1 MKMMCQFPKWI
12 LSTDNKDRLITASEI
27 NVKHLN
33 FSMRPR
39 YVVKSNDLL
48 KKKFRFFTFT
58 VTKKLRKLGKAW
70 HGSQGRQ
77 VHLGVRLAVVTLSL
91 ILFLVPGTWGVWCGW
106 AGGTCHMGLCRKH
119 QVICSVMELMCV
131 REVAVW

>member
-48 KKKFRFFTFT
+48 KKKISFFYIYSN
-58 VTKKLRKLGKAW
+58 KKTQKA
-70 HGSQGRQ
+70 R
-77 VHLGVRLAVVTLSL
+77 
-91 ILFLVPGTWGVWCGW
+91 
-106 AGGTCHMGLCRKH
+106 
-119 QVICSVMELMCV
+119 
-131 REVAVW
+131 